1 MGEVVEVRKSG
12 GVYYIKFEDDSKA
25 YLATEV
31 EGGVMKLIETYVPES
46 KRGQGVA
53 RVLVEKAVEDAV
65 RSGLKVLPICSYAVW
80 YFMKNRDRR
89 EVLVD
94 ELKALS
100 DEGWTQLYEARRV
113 AEASKRSKEGST
125 SSLT

>member
-1 MGEVVEVRKSG
+1 MEVRKSG
-12 GVYYIKFEDDSKA
+12 GVYYIRFEDGSKA

-65 RSGLKVLPICSYAVW
+65 RSGLRVLPICSYAVW
-80 YFMKNRDRR
+80 YFMKNKDKR

-94 ELKALS
+94 ELKSLS
-100 DEGWTQLYEARRV
+100 DDGWAQLYEARR
-113 AEASKRSKEGST
+113 ATEAAKRSGET
-125 SSLT
+125 QR

>member
-1 MGEVVEVRKSG
+1 MEVRKSG
-12 GVYYIKFEDDSKA
+12 GVYYIKFKDGSKA

-31 EGGVMKLIETYVPES
+31 EGGVMKFIETYVPES
-46 KRGQGVA
+46 MRGQGVA
-53 RVLVEKAVEDAV
+53 RALVEKAVEDAV

-80 YFMKNRDRR
+80 YFMKNRERR

-100 DEGWTQLYEARRV
+100 DEDWAQLYEARRV
-113 AEASKRSKEGST
+113 AEDSKRSEEGST
-125 SSLT
+125 SRPT